1 MKTSISLNYTEAASG
16 KKGQR
21 SITDINPNATS
32 AQIKTFAQSL
42 NALTTNNYVETN
54 RIQTL
59 NVDTEQTPTPA
70 QKAAGTIQLKEN
82 PTINVE
88 GNIAKIPLSEFI
100 INGQTITD
108 LPGTTLHIFGVFSRS
123 AVFPA
128 YFMNSSPDYV
138 YINFGSSSASGQGTL
153 YLALQETDEY
163 TAAIMITTLTIQ

>member
-1 MKTSISLNYTEAASG
+1 MAKTDIKIYATEAASG
-16 KKGQR
+16 KKTTT
-21 SITDINPNATS
+21 SITYVNPDADSQTL
-32 AQIKTFAQSL
+32 KTFAQKL
-42 NALTTNNYVETN
+42 NAFTTNNYVETD
-54 RIQTL
+54 RIHTI
-59 NVDTEQTPTPA
+59 NVDTEQTP
-70 QKAAGTIQLKEN
+70 KAAGTIQLKEN

-153 YLALQETDEY
+153 YLALQETEEY
-163 TAAIMITTLTIQ
+163 TAAIMITTLTIP